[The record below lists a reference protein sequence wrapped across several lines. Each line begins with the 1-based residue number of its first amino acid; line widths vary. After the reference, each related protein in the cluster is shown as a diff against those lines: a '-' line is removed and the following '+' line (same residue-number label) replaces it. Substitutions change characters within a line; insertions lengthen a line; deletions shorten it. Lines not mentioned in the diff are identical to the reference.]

1 MELIIP
7 LLVLLFL
14 AGSISFLRPSKK
26 MKFLA
31 ELRLS
36 ALKLGFKIDSS
47 NAMKG
52 MFKNDQSDLVSYQ
65 LRNTTFIKQG
75 QFVREGDAMNLYDPA
90 SLKFDQNFQ
99 KSMLE
104 YPNSAVLDNMVNALI
119 GEIRQGNE
127 ASQNLHPLLLQ
138 LWHQNLNVDQDTPS
152 IIRGH
157 YETSQEGLSHFIHK
171 ITLPPTKEIVKG
183 SGQPHYHS

>member
-7 LLVLLFL
+7 LLVILFL

-47 NAMKG
+47 NAIKG

-65 LRNTTFIKQG
+65 LRNTTFIKKG
-75 QFVREGDAMNLYDPA
+75 QFVREGDVMNLYDPA
-90 SLKFDQNFQ
+90 SLKFDQNFANIEGKINQ
-99 KSMLE
+99 LPQSVLE
-104 YPNSAVLDNMVNALI
+104 IIFFESNIAI
-119 GEIRQGNE
+119 
-127 ASQNLHPLLLQ
+127 
-138 LWHQNLNVDQDTPS
+138 LWDEKLGIEELKKIHHS
-152 IIRGH
+152 IN
-157 YETSQEGLSHFIHK
+157 K
-171 ITLPPTKEIVKG
+171 I
-183 SGQPHYHS
+183 

>member
-7 LLVLLFL
+7 LLVILFL

-65 LRNTTFIKQG
+65 LRNTTFIKKG
-75 QFVREGDAMNLYDPA
+75 QFVREGDAMILYDPA
-90 SLKFDQNFQ
+90 SLKFDQNFPNIEI
-99 KSMLE
+99 KTFRKKIIISLFSLSPYHLNENLMLHLK
-104 YPNSAVLDNMVNALI
+104 V
-119 GEIRQGNE
+119 
-127 ASQNLHPLLLQ
+127 
-138 LWHQNLNVDQDTPS
+138 
-152 IIRGH
+152 
-157 YETSQEGLSHFIHK
+157 
-171 ITLPPTKEIVKG
+171 
-183 SGQPHYHS
+183 

>member
-47 NAMKG
+47 NAIKG

-65 LRNTTFIKQG
+65 LRNTTFIKKG

-90 SLKFDQNFQ
+90 SLKFDQNFANIEEKINQ
-99 KSMLE
+99 LPQSVLE
-104 YPNSAVLDNMVNALI
+104 IIFFESNIAI
-119 GEIRQGNE
+119 
-127 ASQNLHPLLLQ
+127 
-138 LWHQNLNVDQDTPS
+138 LWDEKLGIEELKKIHHS
-152 IIRGH
+152 IN
-157 YETSQEGLSHFIHK
+157 K
-171 ITLPPTKEIVKG
+171 I
-183 SGQPHYHS
+183 

>member
-7 LLVLLFL
+7 LLVILFL
-14 AGSISFLRPSKK
+14 AGSIGFLRPSKK

-52 MFKNDQSDLVSYQ
+52 VFKINQSDLVSYQ
-65 LRNTTFIKQG
+65 LRNTTFIKKG

-90 SLKFDQNFQ
+90 SLKFDQNFTNI
-99 KSMLE
+99 E
-104 YPNSAVLDNMVNALI
+104 
-119 GEIRQGNE
+119 
-127 ASQNLHPLLLQ
+127 
-138 LWHQNLNVDQDTPS
+138 
-152 IIRGH
+152 
-157 YETSQEGLSHFIHK
+157 ETSN
-171 ITLPPTKEIVKG
+171 ITSLCWF
-183 SGQPHYHS
+183 

>member
-7 LLVLLFL
+7 LLVILFL

-52 MFKNDQSDLVSYQ
+52 MFKNNQSDLVPYQ
-65 LRNTTFIKQG
+65 LRNTTFIKNG
-75 QFVREGDAMNLYDPA
+75 QFVREGGAMNLYDPA
-90 SLKFDQNFQ
+90 SLKFDQNFPNIEKEINQ
-99 KSMLE
+99 LPQSVLE
-104 YPNSAVLDNMVNALI
+104 IIFFESNIAI
-119 GEIRQGNE
+119 
-127 ASQNLHPLLLQ
+127 
-138 LWHQNLNVDQDTPS
+138 LWDEKL
-152 IIRGH
+152 
-157 YETSQEGLSHFIHK
+157 GLSELKKIHHSINK
-171 ITLPPTKEIVKG
+171 I
-183 SGQPHYHS
+183 

>member
-7 LLVLLFL
+7 LLVILFL

-52 MFKNDQSDLVSYQ
+52 MFKNDQSDLVLYQ

-90 SLKFDQNFQ
+90 SLKFDQNFPNIEEKINQ
-99 KSMLE
+99 LPRSVLE
-104 YPNSAVLDNMVNALI
+104 IIFFESNIAILW
-119 GEIRQGNE
+119 NE
-127 ASQNLHPLLLQ
+127 KLGIEELK
-138 LWHQNLNVDQDTPS
+138 
-152 IIRGH
+152 
-157 YETSQEGLSHFIHK
+157 K
-171 ITLPPTKEIVKG
+171 I
-183 SGQPHYHS
+183 YHSINKI

>member
-7 LLVLLFL
+7 LLVILFL

-75 QFVREGDAMNLYDPA
+75 QFVREGSVMNLYDPA
-90 SLKFDQNFQ
+90 SLKFDQNFPNIEEKINQ
-99 KSMLE
+99 LPQSVLE
-104 YPNSAVLDNMVNALI
+104 IIFFESNIAILWDEKL
-119 GEIRQGNE
+119 GFNE
-127 ASQNLHPLLLQ
+127 LKKIH
-138 LWHQNLNVDQDTPS
+138 HS
-152 IIRGH
+152 IN
-157 YETSQEGLSHFIHK
+157 K
-171 ITLPPTKEIVKG
+171 I
-183 SGQPHYHS
+183 